1 MSNWVDICQLLN
13 THPKCATDDGH
24 RVSVDQLL
32 HVTKIYCHICIC
44 SGFPHLSQGVLKH
57 ISFDMSWNK
66 QVFSMKWT
74 LQGGIASWNLARSR
88 HESWSICRPQVQSQP
103 SICTLWAMFLL
114 ATFCIQNDCHFP
126 VCAFSKAACAVE
138 QITMLGSC
146 ILENIRM
153 VVSQNNDN
161 RYSKWHHV
169 CHLETMIWGIN
180 LKSWGIIPFDSVDN
194 H

>member
-74 LQGGIASWNLARSR
+74 LQGGIASWNSATDMNLEVFAGLKSN
-88 HESWSICRPQVQSQP
+88 HNLQYVPCELCFCWQLSAFKMIATSQSVPFQRQHVP
-103 SICTLWAMFLL
+103 LSKLLCWAPAFWKTSGWWFPKTM
-114 ATFCIQNDCHFP
+114 TIDTQND
-126 VCAFSKAACAVE
+126 
-138 QITMLGSC
+138 TMFA
-146 ILENIRM
+146 I
-153 VVSQNNDN
+153 
-161 RYSKWHHV
+161 
-169 CHLETMIWGIN
+169 
-180 LKSWGIIPFDSVDN
+180 
-194 H
+194 